1 MECDMKR
8 NNQFERTD
16 RDITNALL
24 ALMDRKTFEKITVQD
39 ILDEALINRS
49 TFYQHFPDKYAILER
64 LQEQVVLGMMNSVSE
79 VTKEK
84 ILDLNVIN
92 TVLFSYLSERR
103 EIMLKL
109 SSVRSETLNLEKQMQ
124 DFFVSWLQADNHVL
138 SAVEQRI
145 LAGMMVTYMTDC
157 LKNNID
163 FSAVST
169 EMLDM
174 WLNMSIFFFRLQDKP
189 DAKEKLLGLI
199 RELHG
204 VS

>member
-1 MECDMKR
+1 MKR
-8 NNQFERTD
+8 SNQFERTD

-24 ALMDRKTFEKITVQD
+24 ALMDRKAFEKITVQD

-64 LQEQVVLGMMNSVSE
+64 LQEQVVLGMMDSISE

-92 TVLFSYLSERR
+92 SVLFSYLSERR

-109 SSVRSETLNLEKQMQ
+109 ASVRSETLNLEKQMQ
-124 DFFVSWLQADNHVL
+124 DLFISWLQADNHIL

-163 FSAVST
+163 FSALYGYAGYV
-169 EMLDM
+169 
-174 WLNMSIFFFRLQDKP
+174 
-189 DAKEKLLGLI
+189 A
-199 RELHG
+199 
-204 VS
+204 

>member
-1 MECDMKR
+1 MKR
-8 NNQFERTD
+8 SNQFERTD

-24 ALMDRKTFEKITVQD
+24 ALMDRKAFEKITVQD

-64 LQEQVVLGMMNSVSE
+64 LQEQVVLGMMDSISE

-92 TVLFSYLSERR
+92 SVLFSYLSERR

-109 SSVRSETLNLEKQMQ
+109 ASVRSETLNLEKQMQ
-124 DFFVSWLQADNHVL
+124 DLFISWLQADNHIL

-169 EMLDM
+169 DMLDM
-174 WLNMSIFFFRLQDKP
+174 WLDMSVYFFRLNEVP
-189 DAKEKLLGLI
+189 MAKEKLLGLI

-204 VS
+204 VK